1 MVSTR
6 KKKQSNGRLLSQLD
20 YFDQDV
26 IIGDAANGR
35 QQNDV
40 VNDGTV
46 NQGVTVNN
54 NGSNLTANE
63 NSVNVQ
69 TLERCFNERIDRKM
83 INFVDAVEDRIQN
96 AILTVIDN
104 IITPRIEFA
113 VRSENA
119 SSGRDA
125 TSVTANSERGE
136 RIGK

>member
-96 AILTVIDN
+96 AILTV
-104 IITPRIEFA
+104 
-113 VRSENA
+113 
-119 SSGRDA
+119 
-125 TSVTANSERGE
+125 
-136 RIGK
+136 